1 MSGARLVLLT
11 AVAMTAFAANS
22 ILCRLA
28 LNGTT
33 IDAATFTSVRL
44 VSGALALLLI
54 VRLRS
59 GRVPEAPDWP
69 SALALFVYA
78 AAFSF
83 AYVSLSA
90 GTGALLLFGAV
101 QTTMLLYGL
110 RNGEQFSV
118 LQSAGLFMAIAGLV
132 GLVLPGLS
140 APPLAGATLMVSA
153 GVAWGIYSLRGRG
166 ARDATLSTA
175 GNFVGAAPIA
185 LIVSAA
191 LLPWPVFDPVGTAL
205 AIASGVLA
213 SGLGYVV
220 WYAVLPQLSATRAA
234 AVQLSVP
241 PLAAFGGVLFL
252 AETVS
257 LRLVL
262 ASIAILTGI
271 AVVIFTR
278 VQRAPARAMARAPR
292 TD

>member
-33 IDAATFTSVRL
+33 IDAATFTTVRL
-44 VSGALALLLI
+44 VSGAVALLLI

-101 QTTMLLYGL
+101 ETTMILYGL
-110 RNGEQFSV
+110 RNGEQFSL
-118 LQSAGLFMAIAGLV
+118 LQSGGLLMAIAGLV

-140 APPLAGATLMVSA
+140 APPLAGATLMVCA
-153 GVAWGIYSLRGRG
+153 GIAWGVYSLRGRG
-166 ARDATLSTA
+166 ARDAILSTA
-175 GNFVGAAPIA
+175 GNFVGAAPMA
-185 LIVSAA
+185 LVISA
-191 LLPWPVFDPVGTAL
+191 LLPWPAFDPIGTAL
-205 AIASGVLA
+205 AVASGVLA

-220 WYAVLPQLSATRAA
+220 WYTVLPQLSATRAA
-234 AVQLSVP
+234 AIQLSVP

-278 VQRAPARAMARAPR
+278 AQKAPARAMASAPR